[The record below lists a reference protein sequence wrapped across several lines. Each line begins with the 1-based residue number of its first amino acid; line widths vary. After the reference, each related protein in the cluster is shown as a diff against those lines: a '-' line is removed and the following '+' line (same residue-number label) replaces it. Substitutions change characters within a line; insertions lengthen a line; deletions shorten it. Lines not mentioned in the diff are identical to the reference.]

1 MSFWDRIESAINQG
15 IDSSKGVLGK
25 AKERAKDL
33 GERGVL
39 KFDLMQLERQSMRLM
54 SKLGNEVYEA
64 FHKRGKQSVSPATAV
79 IKELIA
85 ELADIEQRI
94 DEKDQTLKELG
105 D

>member
-1 MSFWDRIESAINQG
+1 MIFWDRIESAVNQG

-25 AKERAKDL
+25 AKKRAKDL

-94 DEKDQTLKELG
+94 DEKDQTLKQLS